1 MKTVMRYSIG
11 AIILIII
18 ALRIYL
24 HDAQPIYTGKKE
36 VPGLQDTVDIFTDKY
51 GVPHVFAKNEMDL
64 FFAAGYQTARDR
76 LFQISLIVSASRGSL
91 AALFGKDFLKDDIY
105 LRTWGIYKT
114 SKKILKNTDSKTI
127 KILQSTCDGV
137 NARINELD
145 GRYPL
150 EFKLLKAKPLKI
162 KPVDIIAYSR
172 LMAHDLQQSWKP
184 EILFGLLLEFFGS
197 EKLNELFPL
206 YEPFRP
212 TISNE
217 KHYNNT
223 KLLFSSIWKHENRIR
238 DLTGSKGFSVGSN
251 SWVVS
256 GEKSITGKPILANDP
271 HLKFTQPSKWY
282 EMHLKGGLYNVS
294 GAFLPGFPLPVLG
307 QNEKFAWGF
316 TNIMADDIDFFIEKI
331 HPTNKNKYK
340 HDDEWLD
347 IVSRTETIPLKNGK
361 DTTITIRETHHGPII
376 SDIHPLL
383 KKKDYAI
390 SMSWVGNIITNEIT
404 ALTQFGLV
412 NNWEDFSKVVKQFS
426 VPGQNIIYADTL
438 GNIGWRAAAKI
449 PIRKNGGSLVPR
461 PGWDSDYD
469 WKGFVPF
476 DEMPYV
482 YNPKKGYIAT
492 ANNKIVDDTFPYY
505 ISNQWA
511 EPSRIERI
519 EELIESKEKLNID
532 DMKKIQNDRLSS
544 FAREV
549 TPNIIKYLPDNF
561 DGNKKS
567 AYDYLINWD
576 YIESPSAGGALVF
589 HVVLDEL
596 LNNIYKDELDLVDK
610 KAFDALVHFSM
621 LPYRNIHWVLS
632 EGSSSWID
640 DVRTKQKTETLEE
653 IVNISFERAIKRIEK
668 NVGLNPSV
676 WTWSSLHTL
685 THPHPL
691 GKIKILDLIFGFD
704 VGPYKTGGSTMT
716 VNKGEYE
723 VLGGFEQSVGASFR
737 RIVDLDN
744 MNLTQFIIPTG
755 QSGQQNSPHYSD
767 QADLYNKGLYR
778 TSYMDEKFIRHSK
791 EFTHLMLTPKK

>member
-1 MKTVMRYSIG
+1 MKTVMRYSLG
-11 AIILIII
+11 TTILIII
-18 ALRIYL
+18 SLRIYF
-24 HDAQPIYTGKKE
+24 HDAQPIYSGEKE
-36 VPGLQDTVDIFTDKY
+36 IPGLQDTVDIFTDKY
-51 GVPHVFAKNEMDL
+51 GVPHVFAQNEMDL

-76 LFQISLIVSASRGSL
+76 LFQISLVISASRGNL
-91 AALFGKDFLKDDIY
+91 AAFFGKDFLKDDIY

-114 SKKILKNTDSKTI
+114 AKNILKNTDTKTI
-127 KILQSTCDGV
+127 KILQKTCDGI
-137 NARINELD
+137 NARIDELD
-145 GRYPL
+145 GRYPI
-150 EFKLLKAKPLKI
+150 EFKLLKVKPLKI

-184 EILFGLLLEFFGS
+184 EVLFGLLLEFFGS

-217 KHYNNT
+217 KNYKNT
-223 KLLFSSIWKHENRIR
+223 KLLFSSIWKHEKRIR
-238 DLTGSKGFSVGSN
+238 DLTGSNGVSVGSN

-256 GEKSITGKPILANDP
+256 GERSFTGKPILANDP

-282 EMHLKGGLYNVS
+282 EMHLKGGIYNVS

-331 HPTNKNKYK
+331 HPKNKNKYM
-340 HDDEWLD
+340 HDDKWLD
-347 IVSRTETIPLKNGK
+347 VVSRTETIPLKEGK

-383 KKKDYAI
+383 KEKDYAI
-390 SMSWVGNIITNEIT
+390 SMSWVGNITTNEIT

-412 NNWEDFSKVVKQFS
+412 NNWDDFSKVVKNFS

-438 GNIGWRAAAKI
+438 GNIGWRAAARI
-449 PIRKNGGSLVPR
+449 PIRKNGGSLLPR

-469 WKGFVPF
+469 WKGFIPF

-519 EELIESKEKLNID
+519 EELIESKEKLSID

-549 TPNIIKYLPDNF
+549 TPNIIKHLSNNF
-561 DGNKKS
+561 DGNKKN

-576 YIESPSAGGALVF
+576 YVESPSSAGALVF

-632 EGSSSWID
+632 EGSSSWVD
-640 DVRTKQKTETLEE
+640 DVRTKHKTETLKE
-653 IVNISFERAIKRIEK
+653 IVNVSFERAISRIENK
-668 NVGLNPSV
+668 VGLNPSV
-676 WTWSSLHTL
+676 WAWGSLHTL

-691 GKIKILDLIFGFD
+691 GKVKILDMIFGFD

-716 VNKGEYE
+716 INKGEYE
-723 VLGGFEQSVGASFR
+723 VLGGFDQSVGASFR

-755 QSGQQNSPHYSD
+755 QSGQQENPHYLD
-767 QADLYNKGLYR
+767 QAPLYNKGLYR
-778 TSYMDEKFIRHSK
+778 TTYMDEGFIRKSK
-791 EFTHLMLTPKK
+791 EFTHLILTPKK